1 MIWVANNKNNKKIIK
16 RKIQRFHGNLVVTF
30 GHHNEPKLSELKNN
44 NYTTL
49 FYILFAGKHVYLPLP
64 LRFPRWSDY
73 FSIIS
78 TRWRIALNQVLKPKP
93 KSNSG
98 VVESSYIATLW
109 IEFKLS
115 NSETAKRQIITL
127 YENLLL
133 ITYFEWHHASLNC
146 AAASWPLSAVKPN
159 WLKPMVKFY
168 KKTGFSL

>member
-44 NYTTL
+44 NYTL
-49 FYILFAGKHVYLPLP
+49 FYTVWWETCLSLSLSLSV
-64 LRFPRWSDY
+64 FPEDL
-73 FSIIS
+73 IIS
-78 TRWRIALNQVLKPKP
+78 QSSPHDEGLHSIRSSNRKP

-133 ITYFEWHHASLNC
+133 ITYFEWHHASLHC

-159 WLKPMVKFY
+159 WLKPMVRFY

>member
-44 NYTTL
+44 NYTL
-49 FYILFAGKHVYLPLP
+49 FYTVWWETCLSLSLSPSLFSQKIWL
-64 LRFPRWSDY
+64 F
-73 FSIIS
+73 
-78 TRWRIALNQVLKPKP
+78 LNHLHTMKDCTQ
-93 KSNSG
+93 SG
-98 VVESSYIATLW
+98 PQTVNLNPTVESSYIATLW

-133 ITYFEWHHASLNC
+133 ITYFEWHHASLHC

-159 WLKPMVKFY
+159 WLKPMVRFY